1 MNLALL
7 CINHDQQYKKH
18 TQRIRVAGVI
28 PACTASAAGSGNVGV
43 AVDVSTGGIVG
54 VINNA
59 VSEIVVT
66 TKKETEKYS

>member
-1 MNLALL
+1 MNHAE
-7 CINHDQQYKKH
+7 QQYKKH
-18 TQRIRVAGVI
+18 TQRIRVAGAI
-28 PACTASAAGSGNVGV
+28 LACAGPNADNVGV